1 MESGHTKPG
10 RGAVS
15 GTGRSGRSR
24 GSPSP
29 PGLTSRWRRTGASS
43 LESVPGAR
51 LRPYPGCASHGSA
64 SSARAKPRRPNRLG
78 VAMHHS
84 VTASPPR
91 LVVTRERPNGQAS
104 LGRRLGVPQGTAP
117 RPWVLASWPPCRA
130 SSTLSVTDRGSG
142 VAEPVAPMDAN
153 GPGSH
158 TGVVDGGH
166 DEPLASDLR
175 CAACP
180 VGLGLDVRSEAT
192 QAGVGRRHLR
202 RCPPKAEPRGR
213 HGLTPRRRVLTD
225 QPEGAPLGSR
235 CGTVDRER
243 PPAGHRRLTHV
254 AALRSSVGGHARLL
268 RPQCQHWASR

>member
-1 MESGHTKPG
+1 MESGYTKPG

-24 GSPSP
+24 RSPSP
-29 PGLTSRWRRTGASS
+29 PGLTSRWGGTGASS
-43 LESVPGAR
+43 LESVPRSPTATLPR
-51 LRPYPGCASHGSA
+51 LREPWLGEQC
-64 SSARAKPRRPNRLG
+64 SSETAATEPLG
-78 VAMHHS
+78 VALHHS

-91 LVVTRERPNGQAS
+91 LVVTRERQNGQAS

-117 RPWVLASWPPCRA
+117 RPSVLASWTPCRA
-130 SSTLSVTDRGSG
+130 SSTLSVTDPGRG
-142 VAEPVAPMDAN
+142 VAEPVVPMDAN

-180 VGLGLDVRSEAT
+180 VCLGLDVRSEAT

-202 RCPPKAEPRGR
+202 GCPPKAEPRGR

-243 PPAGHRRLTHV
+243 VP
-254 AALRSSVGGHARLL
+254 
-268 RPQCQHWASR
+268 RPGIVD

>member
-1 MESGHTKPG
+1 
-10 RGAVS
+10 
-15 GTGRSGRSR
+15 
-24 GSPSP
+24 
-29 PGLTSRWRRTGASS
+29 
-43 LESVPGAR
+43 
-51 LRPYPGCASHGSA
+51 
-64 SSARAKPRRPNRLG
+64 
-78 VAMHHS
+78 MHHS

-117 RPWVLASWPPCRA
+117 RPWVLASWTPCHA

-202 RCPPKAEPRGR
+202 GCPPKAEPRGR

-243 PPAGHRRLTHV
+243 VP
-254 AALRSSVGGHARLL
+254 
-268 RPQCQHWASR
+268 RPGIVD

>member
-10 RGAVS
+10 RGAVT
-15 GTGRSGRSR
+15 GTGRSRRSR
-24 GSPSP
+24 RSPSP
-29 PGLTSRWRRTGASS
+29 PELTSRWCRTGASS

-51 LRPYPGCASHGSA
+51 LRPFPGCASHGSA
-64 SSARAKPRRPNRLG
+64 SSARPKPRRPNRLG
-78 VAMHHS
+78 VAMHHI
-84 VTASPPR
+84 VTASPPA
-91 LVVTRERPNGQAS
+91 TRCHERTPEWSGITRSPMGRAAS
-104 LGRRLGVPQGTAP
+104 WSKRLGVPQGTAP
-117 RPWVLASWPPCRA
+117 RPWVLASWTPCHA
-130 SSTLSVTDRGSG
+130 SSTLSVTDRGSS

-180 VGLGLDVRSEAT
+180 VCLGLDVRSEAT

-202 RCPPKAEPRGR
+202 GCPPKAEPRAR

-235 CGTVDRER
+235 CGTVNRER
-243 PPAGHRRLTHV
+243 VP
-254 AALRSSVGGHARLL
+254 
-268 RPQCQHWASR
+268 RPGIVD

>member
-1 MESGHTKPG
+1 MVSYRGVLAGVGPRSPTTALPRLREPWLGEQCSSETAATEPLG
-10 RGAVS
+10 RGHAPQCDRIAPATRCHERTPEWS
-15 GTGRSGRSR
+15 GVTR
-24 GSPSP
+24 SPSWSS
-29 PGLTSRWRRTGASS
+29 TRNGA
-43 LESVPGAR
+43 
-51 LRPYPGCASHGSA
+51 
-64 SSARAKPRRPNRLG
+64 PRR
-78 VAMHHS
+78 
-84 VTASPPR
+84 
-91 LVVTRERPNGQAS
+91 
-104 LGRRLGVPQGTAP
+104 
-117 RPWVLASWPPCRA
+117 WVLASWTPCRA

-180 VGLGLDVRSEAT
+180 VCLGLDVRSEAT

-202 RCPPKAEPRGR
+202 GCPPKAEPRGR

-243 PPAGHRRLTHV
+243 VP
-254 AALRSSVGGHARLL
+254 
-268 RPQCQHWASR
+268 RPGIVD